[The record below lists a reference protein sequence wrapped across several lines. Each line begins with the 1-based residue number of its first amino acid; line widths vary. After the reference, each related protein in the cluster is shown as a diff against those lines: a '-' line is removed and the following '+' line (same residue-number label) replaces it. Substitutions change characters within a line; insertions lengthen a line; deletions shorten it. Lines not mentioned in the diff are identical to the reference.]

1 MPAVFFCKKNK
12 KIVQKKIL
20 FCILIPAYCIG
31 TQILSS
37 AKKKEVKK

>member
-1 MPAVFFCKKNK
+1 MPAVFFVK
-12 KIVQKKIL
+12 KIKKRSKKIL
-20 FCILIPAYCIG
+20 FCILISAYCIG